1 MPKKTLTKKEKK
13 KEVMLIQ
20 EKLFKLIKGW
30 IMAEKINLLTIFL
43 SYLKSKG
50 HYSDLENC
58 KRSEL

>member
-30 IMAEKINLLTIFL
+30 IMAAKINLLTIFL

-50 HYSDLENC
+50 RDSDLENC